1 MLNKFKAY
9 ILAVLDQILILQKS
23 RSDYFMKR
31 VVIAVPHG
39 QVSSNDPFIE
49 RIKNDVEI
57 VAILSP
63 QLSRFMKFIMLLI
76 TFSPIKNTWFRKW
89 MRLREK
95 TPYSF
100 DVLTKKLEKM
110 NRELK
115 VDYDL
120 MIHFGAMM
128 SPVNIHKP
136 YIIITDSTRNLTQ
149 NNKYDI
155 WGKFKNES
163 LENNWIKR
171 ETAVYQNACNL
182 IVGCNEVK
190 NSMTGFYK
198 IPENKVT
205 VNPFIINEAYEIDI
219 GEKLYDGKTILI
231 VAKGQFKM
239 KGGTD
244 TLKAYEIVK
253 KKIPDARLL
262 IVGQDSVGD
271 YQQDGV
277 TCYGLLKDKDKLKNL
292 YKQANVFVL
301 PSYID
306 RFGMSIV
313 EAMSAATPCIVANYR
328 AQPDIVGDTGYV
340 VELGD
345 YQKIAEHIIQ
355 LLSDNALS
363 KEKGAQAYER
373 YRNAL
378 SWNARKRVM
387 MGIIESCSN

>member
-1 MLNKFKAY
+1 
-9 ILAVLDQILILQKS
+9 
-23 RSDYFMKR
+23 MKR

-39 QVSSNDPFIE
+39 QVSSNDAFIE

-76 TFSPIKNTWFRKW
+76 SFSPIKNTWFRKW

-95 TPYSF
+95 TPFAF
-100 DVLTKKLEKM
+100 DNLTKKLEKM

-128 SPVNIHKP
+128 SPVNMHKP

-198 IPENKVT
+198 IPENKIT

-219 GEKLYDGKTILI
+219 SEKVYDGKTILI

-277 TCYGLLKDKDKLKNL
+277 TCYGLLRDKDKLKNL

-355 LLSDNALS
+355 LLSDNTLS
-363 KEKGAQAYER
+363 KEKGTQAYDR